1 MVFSQRYSDFIDV
14 GHGESKDFICGEVPY
29 NVKKEIGVV
38 LTQFAEPTIL
48 RPNRYDNYEIN
59 TNVFQ
64 IAVDKLNTI
73 VGFTALNFTKNVF
86 DGYDEIDPI
95 GSLFTPWLFDLIEL
109 HYTGLSNGEKSD
121 FQLAINYAFQNNEI
135 PWLLCD
141 GRLIKIDAQQ
151 FEMDLRKKALDKLHE
166 LTDSDP
172 RFQAAYDEL
181 IKASEFFEKGNYAE
195 AISNSGKSYESILK
209 VITEITK
216 GNADKLTTEYS
227 KKVLCGLPET
237 MSNEGFREKVLMA
250 LPFIRNN
257 SSSDHG
263 AGDKP
268 VIISRSL
275 AKLAINICSALNTFL
290 TEEYTTNIKQK

>member
-59 TNVFQ
+59 T
-64 IAVDKLNTI
+64 I

-121 FQLAINYAFQNNEI
+121 FQLAINYA
-135 PWLLCD
+135 
-141 GRLIKIDAQQ
+141 
-151 FEMDLRKKALDKLHE
+151 LR
-166 LTDSDP
+166 
-172 RFQAAYDEL
+172 
-181 IKASEFFEKGNYAE
+181 
-195 AISNSGKSYESILK
+195 
-209 VITEITK
+209 
-216 GNADKLTTEYS
+216 
-227 KKVLCGLPET
+227 
-237 MSNEGFREKVLMA
+237 
-250 LPFIRNN
+250 
-257 SSSDHG
+257 
-263 AGDKP
+263 
-268 VIISRSL
+268 
-275 AKLAINICSALNTFL
+275 
-290 TEEYTTNIKQK
+290 